1 MININ
6 GIEWG
11 KLTYQDIVQ
20 HLNENCDDETFFF
33 ELKKDEVNSNGLTK
47 EICAFANTYGGYIFI
62 GVDDN
67 KNITGSPNWTEEKI
81 NNIIYNNISP
91 TPSFD
96 IKKFVADDSKQIFVI
111 KVEEGIDPP
120 YISTTKGIIYNR
132 VSSSSCPVKDA
143 YVLNHL
149 YNKRTNNMSKLK
161 DIIGIDTINPSQFP
175 DNLCATL
182 DVGFSFVSKDATK
195 LGNAFTNANLEEI
208 SHKIKSKTS
217 PYSITRLGH
226 SYVFT
231 LGNMSSSNSSNYK
244 IPADL
249 HHFIEVMPYGTMR
262 YRILLGWD
270 VTTDIVDIGQIF
282 IISDLYKMI
291 YYEIF
296 GEEIAKQFVCA
307 YKYEYLHVYKQFV
320 PVFNI
325 DAPQF
330 KRYLTDH
337 QEKYGENH
345 IVTSARIPKTG
356 YNLIDKQKFEYYG
369 KEYNSKNLSDFLIG
383 SDFTLLGYIDPPKQT

>member
-33 ELKKDEVNSNGLTK
+33 EFKKDEVNSNGLVK
-47 EICAFANTYGGYIFI
+47 EICAFANTFGGYIFI

-67 KNITGSPNWTEEKI
+67 KNITGSPSWTEEKI

-96 IKKFVADDSKQIFVI
+96 IKKFVSDDSKQIFVI
-111 KVEEGIDPP
+111 KIEEGIDPP

-161 DIIGIDTINPSQFP
+161 EIIGIDTINPSQFP

-208 SHKIKSKTS
+208 SQKIKSLTS

-231 LGNMSSSNSSNYK
+231 LGNMSAVNFSNYK
-244 IPADL
+244 YPADL
-249 HHFIEVMPYGTMR
+249 HHFIEVMPSGTMR
-262 YRILLGWD
+262 YRILLGS
-270 VTTDIVDIGQIF
+270 DITNNRVDIGQIM
-282 IISDLYKMI
+282 IISDLYEMI

-296 GEEIAKQFVCA
+296 GEEVAKQFIGA
-307 YKYEYLHVYKQFV
+307 YKYEYLHVYKQFI
-320 PVFNI
+320 PIFNI

-330 KRYLTDH
+330 KRYLFDH
-337 QEKYGENH
+337 QAKYGENH

-356 YNLIDKQKFEYYG
+356 YNLIDRQEFEYYG
-369 KEYNSKNLSDFLIG
+369 KEYSSKNLSDFLIE
-383 SDFTLLGYIDPPKQT
+383 SSFAILGYIDPPKQT